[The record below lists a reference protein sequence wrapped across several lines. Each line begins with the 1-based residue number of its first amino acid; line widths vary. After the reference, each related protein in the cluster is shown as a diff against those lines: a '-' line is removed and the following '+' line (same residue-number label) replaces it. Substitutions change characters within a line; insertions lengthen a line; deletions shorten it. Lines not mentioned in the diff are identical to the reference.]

1 MGSLAYGQKK
11 KVIDMIDL
19 DFHKAFDIVW
29 HEFSTSREIGLKAN
43 HRRDNLKKKKKKK
56 KTLNLISRICSEKGK
71 VIEVSQ
77 APVLPVLDLL
87 HSQTFWQF
95 KQVKTET
102 QNIRG
107 LCGIDAKASLQRENT
122 QK

>member
-43 HRRDNLKKKKKKK
+43 HRRDNLKKKEKEKDFEFNIK
-56 KTLNLISRICSEKGK
+56 NLFWERKSDWSLSGTCPTCPGPAPFPNFLTI
-71 VIEVSQ
+71 Q
-77 APVLPVLDLL
+77 A
-87 HSQTFWQF
+87 S
-95 KQVKTET
+95 
-102 QNIRG
+102 
-107 LCGIDAKASLQRENT
+107 
-122 QK
+122 